1 MTRAKNEVALVYP
14 MLARDRYGV
23 DVILEPSRF
32 VAELPDDVFERWTV
46 ELEPS
51 SEEVEEAAG
60 RAGELTSRRTSGPCR
75 HSVLASLA
83 PRSGPIARSADEAMK
98 DDIYSAI
105 CREALESRQRDVMS
119 FVDNGM
125 AGMSTR
131 LEKTLLRLPAGHFLL
146 GLGPYNAGLVKLDF
160 DELLIGREVPEF
172 IGVGMPVSGFRV
184 SSPDAFLNAEVSR
197 LHAKVVRR
205 MRRTAPHYRLV
216 DMRSTCGTYL
226 NGDPIPAPDDL
237 GGVVRGRLRAA
248 ADLGRLLLARPVG
261 RQSLPL
267 LPEVIA
273 AGADPAR
280 EPGRSPSSV
289 SASPSSSAVDLARG
303 SGRRCFSD
311 PDAVLGCWRGSCSG

>member
-1 MTRAKNEVALVYP
+1 
-14 MLARDRYGV
+14 
-23 DVILEPSRF
+23 
-32 VAELPDDVFERWTV
+32 
-46 ELEPS
+46 
-51 SEEVEEAAG
+51 
-60 RAGELTSRRTSGPCR
+60 
-75 HSVLASLA
+75 
-83 PRSGPIARSADEAMK
+83 MK

-131 LEKTLLRLPAGHFLL
+131 LEKTLLRLPSGYFLL

-184 SSPDAFLNAEVSR
+184 SSPDAFLNVEVSR

-205 MRRTAPHYRLV
+205 IGGRAALYRLV

-237 GGVVRGRLRAA
+237 GGVSEE
-248 ADLGRLLLARPVG
+248 DC
-261 RQSLPL
+261 
-267 LPEVIA
+267 
-273 AGADPAR
+273 AR
-280 EPGRSPSSV
+280 ELKSGDFFSLGP
-289 SASPSSSAVDLARG
+289 SAVNL
-303 SGRRCFSD
+303 F
-311 PDAVLGCWRGSCSG
+311 LFFQK